1 MSGSVWDD
9 VVGQERAIEQLHRAA
24 VDPVHAYLLVGPH
37 GSTVERAARAFASVL
52 LTGSDDAE
60 SRDARLVLA
69 GEHPDCREV
78 ERVGAAIDRD
88 QAEWIVEQ
96 AWLSPVEGSSKVM
109 LLHEFHLLSEIAAGR
124 MLKTVEEPPESTRFV
139 IVAESVPTS
148 LVTIASRCVRVDFA
162 TIPGSV
168 IASRLVTEGVDPA
181 VAEVVSAGAS
191 GDLERARVLAND
203 PEVAERRAAFASVFE
218 SLDGSGRAAIEFV
231 DRVELLIDRAAE
243 PLKARHAAEA
253 AELQERIER
262 VGARG
267 SGRKQLEDRHKR
279 ELRRFTTDELR
290 TGLATMAGAYRDA
303 AVTARIATAEAS
315 RAVSAIQSTISSLG
329 RNANSTLALQ
339 RLVWSL
345 PLP

>member
-1 MSGSVWDD
+1 VSRTVWDD
-9 VVGQERAIEQLHRAA
+9 VVGQERAVAHLRRAA
-24 VDPVHAYLLVGPH
+24 ADPVHAYLLVGPH
-37 GSTVERAARAFASVL
+37 GSTVERAARAFASML

-60 SRDARLVLA
+60 GRDARLVLA

-96 AWLSPVEGSSKVM
+96 SWLSPVEGSSKVM
-109 LLHEFHLLSEIAAGR
+109 LLHEFHLLSDIAAGR
-124 MLKTVEEPPESTRFV
+124 LLKTVEEPPETTRFI
-139 IVAESVPTS
+139 IVAESVPAS
-148 LVTIASRCVRVDFA
+148 LVTIASRCVRVDFV
-162 TIPGSV
+162 TIPDSV
-168 IASRLVTEGVDPA
+168 IAERLVAEGVDPTT
-181 VAEVVSAGAS
+181 AEVVSTGAS
-191 GDLERARVLAND
+191 GDLERARVLASD

-231 DRVELLIDRAAE
+231 DRVEQLIDRAAE
-243 PLKARHAAEA
+243 PLKARHAVEA
-253 AELQERIER
+253 ADLQERIER

-290 TGLATMAGAYRDA
+290 SGLAAMAGAYRDA
-303 AVTARIATAEAS
+303 AVNARITSPEAS
-315 RAVSAIQSTISSLG
+315 RAVSAIQSTIGALG
-329 RNANSTLALQ
+329 RNAHSTLALQ
-339 RLVWSL
+339 RLVWAL